1 MLLAKKHRLAATSF
15 VVRQIP
21 FCYPSSSIYH
31 RYSRCHQRIIGAGQ
45 PRNVCS
51 TVSRLNQYAT
61 KLRLRDVIAQTESL
75 LIRLWQ
81 DYARN
86 PAKLT
91 RLQSMLLA
99 VLVLWS
105 LASASQLFW
114 APWRSIS
121 LEAIPAEMINIP
133 RLTAGSG
140 NIAVDINPVLGSG
153 IFGGDPDTLEDEGG
167 AASIDS
173 GREGIE
179 QNAKETR
186 LALVLTGIVASTEDG
201 LGSAVI
207 KGGSR
212 EQVYAVGDDL
222 PVSGK
227 VTLVK
232 VMPRQVVIDNSG
244 TYELIKLYEG
254 PGLVLPT
261 RAAQR
266 ARPDLATPVT
276 SQSGGD
282 DTVVDVEARAIV
294 AGQYRQQLYEA
305 PESLARVV
313 SVSPVREGG
322 SVSGYRVA
330 PGADRDA
337 FNATGFQSGDV
348 VKAVNGLALSD
359 ASNTLKLYQLM
370 KDANQATF
378 ELERNGESVTLSVD
392 LASP

>member
-1 MLLAKKHRLAATSF
+1 M
-15 VVRQIP
+15 
-21 FCYPSSSIYH
+21 
-31 RYSRCHQRIIGAGQ
+31 
-45 PRNVCS
+45 
-51 TVSRLNQYAT
+51 SRLNQYAT

-282 DTVVDVEARAIV
+282 DTVVDVEVRAIV

>member
-1 MLLAKKHRLAATSF
+1 MIRT
-15 VVRQIP
+15 V
-21 FCYPSSSIYH
+21 
-31 RYSRCHQRIIGAGQ
+31 Q
-45 PRNVCS
+45 PRNDCS
-51 TVSRLNQYAT
+51 TVSRLKQYAA
-61 KLRLRDVIAQTESL
+61 KLRLQDAIAQTESL
-75 LIRLWQ
+75 LSRLWQ

-86 PAKLT
+86 PAKLS
-91 RLQSMLLA
+91 RLQSVLLA

-114 APWRSIS
+114 APWRSTS

-140 NIAVDINPVLGSG
+140 NIAIDITPVLGSG
-153 IFGGDPDTLEDEGG
+153 IFGGDPDTLEEEGG
-167 AASIDS
+167 AATSAVSS

-179 QNAKETR
+179 QNAKETG

-261 RAAQR
+261 RAAQK
-266 ARPDLATPVT
+266 ARPDSATPAT
-276 SQSGGD
+276 SQSISD

-305 PESLARVV
+305 PETLARVV
-313 SVSPVREGG
+313 SISPVREEG

-392 LASP
+392 IASP

>member
-1 MLLAKKHRLAATSF
+1 MKVGAAT
-15 VVRQIP
+15 
-21 FCYPSSSIYH
+21 
-31 RYSRCHQRIIGAGQ
+31 
-45 PRNVCS
+45 
-51 TVSRLNQYAT
+51 
-61 KLRLRDVIAQTESL
+61 
-75 LIRLWQ
+75 
-81 DYARN
+81 
-86 PAKLT
+86 
-91 RLQSMLLA
+91 
-99 VLVLWS
+99 
-105 LASASQLFW
+105 
-114 APWRSIS
+114 
-121 LEAIPAEMINIP
+121 
-133 RLTAGSG
+133 
-140 NIAVDINPVLGSG
+140 
-153 IFGGDPDTLEDEGG
+153 
-167 AASIDS
+167 IDS

-227 VTLVK
+227 VTLEK

-261 RAAQR
+261 PSSAKRR
-266 ARPDLATPVT
+266 ARIRRRLPRRNRPARI
-276 SQSGGD
+276 QSLMSRR
-282 DTVVDVEARAIV
+282 RAIV

-313 SVSPVREGG
+313 SISPVREGG
-322 SVSGYRVA
+322 SVSGYRIA

-392 LASP
+392 IASP

>member
-1 MLLAKKHRLAATSF
+1 M
-15 VVRQIP
+15 
-21 FCYPSSSIYH
+21 
-31 RYSRCHQRIIGAGQ
+31 
-45 PRNVCS
+45 
-51 TVSRLNQYAT
+51 SRLNQYAT
-61 KLRLRDVIAQTESL
+61 KLRLRDAIAQTESL
-75 LIRLWQ
+75 LNRLWQ

-91 RLQSMLLA
+91 RLQSILLA

-114 APWRSIS
+114 APWRSTS

-133 RLTAGSG
+133 RLTAGPG
-140 NIAVDINPVLGSG
+140 NIAIDITPVLGSG

-167 AASIDS
+167 AGAATIDS

-261 RAAQR
+261 RAAQK
-266 ARPDLATPVT
+266 ARPDSATPVT
-276 SQSGGD
+276 SQSAGD

-313 SVSPVREGG
+313 SISPVREGG
-322 SVSGYRVA
+322 SVSGYRIA

-392 LASP
+392 IASP

>member
-1 MLLAKKHRLAATSF
+1 M
-15 VVRQIP
+15 
-21 FCYPSSSIYH
+21 
-31 RYSRCHQRIIGAGQ
+31 
-45 PRNVCS
+45 
-51 TVSRLNQYAT
+51 SRLNQYAT
-61 KLRLRDVIAQTESL
+61 KLRLRDAIAQTESL

-114 APWRSIS
+114 APWRSTS

-140 NIAVDINPVLGSG
+140 NIAVDITPVLGSG

-294 AGQYRQQLYEA
+294 SGQYRQQLYEA

-330 PGADRDA
+330 PGADRAA

>member
-1 MLLAKKHRLAATSF
+1 M
-15 VVRQIP
+15 
-21 FCYPSSSIYH
+21 
-31 RYSRCHQRIIGAGQ
+31 
-45 PRNVCS
+45 
-51 TVSRLNQYAT
+51 SRLNQYAT
-61 KLRLRDVIAQTESL
+61 KLRLRDAIAQTESL
-75 LIRLWQ
+75 LNRLWQ

-91 RLQSMLLA
+91 RLQSILLA

-114 APWRSIS
+114 APWRSTS

-140 NIAVDINPVLGSG
+140 NIAIDITPVLGSG
-153 IFGGDPDTLEDEGG
+153 LFGGDPDTLEDEGG
-167 AASIDS
+167 AATIIDS

-261 RAAQR
+261 RAAQK
-266 ARPDLATPVT
+266 ARPNSATPAA
-276 SQSGGD
+276 SQSAGD

-313 SVSPVREGG
+313 SISPVREEG

>member
-1 MLLAKKHRLAATSF
+1 
-15 VVRQIP
+15 
-21 FCYPSSSIYH
+21 
-31 RYSRCHQRIIGAGQ
+31 
-45 PRNVCS
+45 
-51 TVSRLNQYAT
+51 
-61 KLRLRDVIAQTESL
+61 
-75 LIRLWQ
+75 
-81 DYARN
+81 
-86 PAKLT
+86 
-91 RLQSMLLA
+91 
-99 VLVLWS
+99 
-105 LASASQLFW
+105 
-114 APWRSIS
+114 
-121 LEAIPAEMINIP
+121 MINIP
-133 RLTAGSG
+133 RLSAGPG
-140 NIAVDINPVLGSG
+140 NIAIDITPVLGSG

-167 AASIDS
+167 AATIDS

-261 RAAQR
+261 RAAQK
-266 ARPDLATPVT
+266 ARPNSATPAA
-276 SQSGGD
+276 SQSAGD

-313 SVSPVREGG
+313 SISPVREGG
-322 SVSGYRVA
+322 SVSGYRIA

-392 LASP
+392 IASP

>member
-1 MLLAKKHRLAATSF
+1 M
-15 VVRQIP
+15 
-21 FCYPSSSIYH
+21 
-31 RYSRCHQRIIGAGQ
+31 
-45 PRNVCS
+45 
-51 TVSRLNQYAT
+51 SRLNQYAT
-61 KLRLRDVIAQTESL
+61 KLRLRDAIAQTESL
-75 LIRLWQ
+75 LNRLWQ

-86 PAKLT
+86 PAKLS
-91 RLQSMLLA
+91 RLQSVLLA

-114 APWRSIS
+114 APWRSTS

-140 NIAVDINPVLGSG
+140 NIAIDITPVLGSG

-167 AASIDS
+167 AATIIDS

-261 RAAQR
+261 RAAQK
-266 ARPDLATPVT
+266 ARPDSATPAT
-276 SQSGGD
+276 SQSAGD

-313 SVSPVREGG
+313 SISPVREGG
-322 SVSGYRVA
+322 SVSGYRIA

-392 LASP
+392 IASP